1 MINYLIEQTN
11 DGYKLTIW
19 EPAPRTADRIKPF
32 YFKAH
37 YILESPLE
45 ALKLLKVV
53 QGGKAEVR
61 SPVPGQLA
69 KALMSHPHVS

>member
-1 MINYLIEQTN
+1 MINYLIEQTS

-19 EPAPRTADRIKPF
+19 EPAPVTADRVKPF

-37 YILESPLE
+37 YSIESPLE
-45 ALKLLKVV
+45 ALNLLKLV
-53 QGGKAEVR
+53 QGGKTEVR
-61 SPVPGQLA
+61 SCVPGQLA